1 MPIDSALLELARNP
15 GLTDLA
21 EEIILDLQSMTVE
34 ELDLKTISEVHVP
47 AEEIDQAVSAVVGD
61 DDWRRALRRFGT
73 EGSPDGRSRS
83 QRGHRYQGGATV
95 SIEASLR
102 YTDDRRAPGADP
114 HGLHRARQATS

>member
-61 DDWRRALRRFGT
+61 DDWRRALRR
-73 EGSPDGRSRS
+73 
-83 QRGHRYQGGATV
+83 
-95 SIEASLR
+95 
-102 YTDDRRAPGADP
+102 YTDDRRAPSADL
-114 HGLHRARQATS
+114 HSLHRARQAAS